1 MVKFRSQYRS
11 NGMADFYAPSQSA
24 PLGRRSAFIVCFL
37 PKQHA
42 KALEVYPISLMMLD

>member
-24 PLGRRSAFIVCFL
+24 PLGRRSAFIVCFFA
-37 PKQHA
+37 QA
-42 KALEVYPISLMMLD
+42 ARQGA